1 MMAFFEFPWNRTIY
15 ENNILANMDL
25 EVAKT
30 MKANI
35 EAMRCTKANVEIIL
49 EMMEGMKLVNDASLE
64 MIQANFDI
72 LHQNLMN
79 LFDC

>member
-35 EAMRCTKANVEIIL
+35 EIIL
-49 EMMEGMKLVNDASLE
+49 EMMEVMKLVNEASLK